1 MRQDQR
7 SYTHIQP
14 LSIRVAQASGMV
26 AVQADCSV
34 EAALTFM
41 EARAAATRRSLE
53 EIAEGVVEGSVWFD

>member
-1 MRQDQR
+1 MDDSLQM
-7 SYTHIQP
+7 TIK
-14 LSIRVAQASGMV
+14 VAQASGMV

-34 EAALTFM
+34 EAAITLM